1 MHVKIAIM
9 ERLIYKPIIEDLKK
23 KMVFIGGPRQCGKTY
38 LTKSLLAHF
47 KSKNNYYNW
56 DSAQDK
62 KVILSQKWSNEKLI
76 ALDEIHKYPKWKS
89 FVKGLYDTEN
99 EDHNFIVTGSAR
111 LDLYKRGGDSMFGRY
126 HYWRLHPF
134 TLNEL
139 PSKMPPKEAL
149 ERLMKVGGF
158 PEPFIDNS
166 SERTARR
173 WRKERFDLI
182 LREDI
187 RDLEKVN
194 EIQNISLLVDLL
206 KVRVGSLIVI
216 SNLARDLQVAPNTVK
231 RWIEILERMY
241 LVFVVRPYTDKLTRS
256 ISKPFKV
263 YFFDNADVEGDEG
276 AVFENLVATHLLKKI
291 QFSEDYFGYR
301 QELFFIRDREGREV
315 DFAIT
320 KDKKIESLIE
330 VKLSDDQI
338 SKNLTYYCEK
348 LRPLQGL
355 QLVANIKREYT
366 YNKLQVLSAAHYLT
380 N

>member
-1 MHVKIAIM
+1 M

-158 PEPFIDNS
+158 PEPFIDNC

-206 KVRVGSLIVI
+206 KARVGSLIVI